1 MKPSVEAI
9 IDLYEFRGH
18 LKYDGEAVTQI
29 EHAWQCGRLAKESG
43 ASACL
48 QLAAWLHDVGHLL
61 SKLEGTPTLDGHDDR
76 HEIIGSKYLQSIF
89 SDAVYMP
96 IELHVDAKRFLVTTD
111 PEYRHKLSLDSIR
124 SLQLQGGVMTE
135 SECQTFVAKPYS
147 HDAVLLRRWDDL
159 SKKSDW
165 KLPELDEVLHD
176 FEDLARA
183 CV

>member
-61 SKLEGTPTLDGHDDR
+61 SKLEGKTKNQKSSKS
-76 HEIIGSKYLQSIF
+76 IGFFGVS
-89 SDAVYMP
+89 
-96 IELHVDAKRFLVTTD
+96 
-111 PEYRHKLSLDSIR
+111 SLN
-124 SLQLQGGVMTE
+124 
-135 SECQTFVAKPYS
+135 
-147 HDAVLLRRWDDL
+147 
-159 SKKSDW
+159 
-165 KLPELDEVLHD
+165 
-176 FEDLARA
+176 
-183 CV
+183 